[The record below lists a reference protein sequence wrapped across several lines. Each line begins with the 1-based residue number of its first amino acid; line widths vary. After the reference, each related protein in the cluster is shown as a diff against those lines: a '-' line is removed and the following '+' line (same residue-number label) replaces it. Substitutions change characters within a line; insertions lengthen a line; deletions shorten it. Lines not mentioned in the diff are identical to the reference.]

1 MTVIKAPIFTGG
13 NSAALAAAQNAEVLS
28 QAHQAVQAED
38 EIKMPLKKGFLSKMM
53 EESNSIKG
61 RANAMRTHIN
71 LASACAQSGFSPS
84 AVAEIAARTSV
95 RALEEMGFN
104 LDEPSEKVERA
115 LPSICRAMTEA
126 ISRIVPKTATPEALE
141 KEGTKIAQALAGL
154 SRNVVLTRFSAKH
167 YPDDLDAKAALS
179 LSGVGAMATMAV
191 EVERFHFEVGPQK
204 ALKIASESIARVFSR
219 YASEWIG
226 QMNCSGASKV
236 IMLQSLYGATSD
248 LYHACWLAEAQRT
261 RAGARRA
268 LEQGAP
274 KDKLIEHVRSRIG
287 RVEKALEAK
296 MNDVM
301 QTLESQ
307 SEIIKM
313 AQSIIDKT
321 GMKTDFK
328 TDSSSDQASSGSAPS
343 MS

>member
-1 MTVIKAPIFTGG
+1 MTVIKAPVFTGG
-13 NSAALAAAQNAEVLS
+13 NAAVAAAQNAEVLS
-28 QAHQAVQAED
+28 QAQQVVQAED
-38 EIKMPLKKGFLSKMM
+38 GIKTPLKKGFLSKMM

-71 LASACAQSGFSPS
+71 LAAACAQSGFSPS

-126 ISRIVPKTATPEALE
+126 MSRIVPKASTPEALE
-141 KEGTKIAQALAGL
+141 KEGMKIAQALAGL
-154 SRNVVLTRFSAKH
+154 SRNTVLTRFSAKH
-167 YPDDLDAKAALS
+167 YPDDLDAKSAIA
-179 LSGVGAMATMAV
+179 LSGVGAMATMAA
-191 EVERFHFEVGPQK
+191 EVERFNFEIGPQK
-204 ALKIASESIARVFSR
+204 ALKMASESIARIFTQ
-219 YASEWIG
+219 YATDWIG

-248 LYHACWLAEAQRT
+248 LYHACWIAEAQRT

-268 LEQGAP
+268 LERGAS
-274 KDKLIEHVRSRIG
+274 KEKLIEHVRSRIG
-287 RVEKALEAK
+287 RVEQALEAK
-296 MNDVM
+296 MSDVM
-301 QTLESQ
+301 QTLDNQ
-307 SEIIKM
+307 SEIVKM
-313 AQSIIDKT
+313 AQAIIDKT
-321 GMKTDFK
+321 GMKPDVTSVGG
-328 TDSSSDQASSGSAPS
+328 TPS